1 MSVLRQSLM
10 KISLPSIQSTLMR
23 SYCSNPLKPPCGIC
37 PEELNIRDDDSSR
50 FYDGDSGAGREESK
64 EMPCKQHAD
73 LVPNFCDMKK
83 LKDYELKSTC
93 TTFEW
98 NSEGH

>member
-1 MSVLRQSLM
+1 MSILRQSLT

-50 FYDGDSGAGREESK
+50 DTTSSDEVTKA
-64 EMPCKQHAD
+64 MPCKQHAD
-73 LVPNFCDMKK
+73 LVPSFCDMKR
-83 LKDYELKSTC
+83 LKDYELKSKC
-93 TTFEW
+93 TSFEW